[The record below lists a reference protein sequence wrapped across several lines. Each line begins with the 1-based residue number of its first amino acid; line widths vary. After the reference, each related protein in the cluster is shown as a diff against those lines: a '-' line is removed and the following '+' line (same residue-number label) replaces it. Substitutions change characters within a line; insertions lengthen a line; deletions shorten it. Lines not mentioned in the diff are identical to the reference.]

1 MDNGDRRG
9 KRRRR
14 VVLVDDHPIVR
25 SGLAQLINREPD
37 LLVCGEAASSTEAIA
52 AIQALDPDLVLL
64 DISIKGS
71 NGIEVVKTLRDSH
84 PDLPVLMLS
93 MHDEKLYAERA
104 VGAGARGYV
113 MKQEAPGTIL
123 TAIRS
128 VLQGR
133 IYVSDS
139 MTTNIIRNLVLAGT
153 NADQTG
159 HGINKLSDR
168 ELEIYELIGSGMTTR
183 EIAEKLNISVKTV
196 ETHRVHVR
204 HKLKLRSAAELT
216 HRAVR
221 WVESQNNLLQATL

>member
-71 NGIEVVKTLRDSH
+71 NGIEVVKTLGDSH

-159 HGINKLSDR
+159 HGIKKLSDR

-183 EIAEKLNISVKTV
+183 EIADRLNISVKTV
-196 ETHRVHVR
+196 ETHRVHIR

-216 HRAVR
+216 HRAIR